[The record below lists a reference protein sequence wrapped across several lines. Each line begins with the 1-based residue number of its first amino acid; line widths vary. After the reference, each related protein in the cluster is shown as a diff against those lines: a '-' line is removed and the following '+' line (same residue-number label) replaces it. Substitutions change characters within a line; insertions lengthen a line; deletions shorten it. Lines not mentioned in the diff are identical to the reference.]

1 MTAADLIEKN
11 GWFTT
16 RDPSKAGNLYC
27 AATAICS
34 VLHFKE
40 SSEDLTYFRKY
51 LLRLNLTEKDV
62 ISWND
67 SEGQTSENVIKT
79 LREAANSL
87 GD

>member
-16 RDPSKAGNLYC
+16 RYASSGYNSYC
-27 AATAICS
+27 AATAIGRD
-34 VLHFKE
+34 
-40 SSEDLTYFRKY
+40 SSEALTCFRKY
-51 LLRLNLTEKDV
+51 LIRLNLTEKDV

-67 SEGQTSENVIKT
+67 SEAQTAENVIKT